1 MRRENSQRRRPGNR
15 EPADRI
21 LIVCGGVV
29 TEPGYFDGLRQF
41 HRNPAIKVVIKKK
54 PVDPASLVKYAV
66 TLRDNDAD
74 SFDDVWCVVD
84 VDEFDL
90 EPAVTLA
97 STENISLAVSN
108 PCFETWLVL
117 HFTNHTAP
125 LACYAEANRVLLKFV
140 PDYCKTRLE
149 FARYAD
155 GVDRA
160 VERAEKLAERG
171 REHRTNPAS
180 GVWALVRKFDRSR

>member
-1 MRRENSQRRRPGNR
+1 MRRENSQRRRQGNR

-29 TEPGYFDGLRQF
+29 TEPGYFEGLRRF

-54 PVDPASLVKYAV
+54 PVDPANLVQYAV
-66 TLRDNDAD
+66 TLRDNEAD

-90 EPAVTLA
+90 VPAVRLA
-97 STENISLAVSN
+97 TRNNISLAVSN
-108 PCFETWLVL
+108 PCFETWLLL

-125 LACYAEANRVLLKFV
+125 LTCYAEAERVLLRFV
-140 PDYCKTRLE
+140 PDYGKTRLD

-155 GVDRA
+155 GVGRA
-160 VERAEKLAERG
+160 IERAEKLAEPG
-171 REHRTNPAS
+171 REHVRNPAS
-180 GVWALVRKFDRSR
+180 GVWPLVRKFDRVT

>member
-1 MRRENSQRRRPGNR
+1 MRRENSQRRRPGSR

-29 TEPGYFDGLRQF
+29 TEPSYFEGLRQF
-41 HRNPAIKVVIKKK
+41 HRNPAIKVVIKQKG
-54 PVDPASLVKYAV
+54 VDPANLVRHAIA
-66 TLRDNDAD
+66 LRANAPG

-90 EPAVTLA
+90 GPAVRLA
-97 STENISLAVSN
+97 AQQGISLAVSN

-117 HFTNHTAP
+117 HFTERTAP
-125 LACYAEANRVLLKFV
+125 LAGFAQVERILLRYV
-140 PDYCKTRLE
+140 PDYCKSKLD

-155 GVDRA
+155 GVEKAAGRA
-160 VERAEKLAERG
+160 RRLAEHG
-171 REHRTNPAS
+171 QEHLVNPSS
-180 GVWALVRKFDRSR
+180 GVWPLVRKFERG